1 MSDEHPNVVRC
12 FAMEEDREFVYLA
25 LERCRSTLN
34 DFLGTSEG
42 REAMVAQAVPGR
54 PGPTA
59 RCIEI
64 MEQVAS
70 GLAALHEV
78 GGWVQ
83 VQRWPMDGGIEGY
96 RIVFKIRVTGWM
108 ETL

>member
-34 DFLGTSEG
+34 DFLGTPAG
-42 REAMVAQAVPGR
+42 RAAMVEQLQPQPGGGGGGGGR
-54 PGPTA
+54 GTPTA
-59 RCIEI
+59 RCLEI

-78 GGWVQ
+78 RWGVIRGDEVRRQVLGG
-83 VQRWPMDGGIEGY
+83 EA
-96 RIVFKIRVTGWM
+96 
-108 ETL
+108 